1 MFYYGLSAFNK
12 SDWLIDWLNEY
23 REYFDDEF
31 LYAVNRNYVAIC
43 NGLAAI
49 LNTKLLSAKDYTR
62 APNYRIVYYCWL

>member
-1 MFYYGLSAFNK
+1 
-12 SDWLIDWLNEY
+12 LIEY